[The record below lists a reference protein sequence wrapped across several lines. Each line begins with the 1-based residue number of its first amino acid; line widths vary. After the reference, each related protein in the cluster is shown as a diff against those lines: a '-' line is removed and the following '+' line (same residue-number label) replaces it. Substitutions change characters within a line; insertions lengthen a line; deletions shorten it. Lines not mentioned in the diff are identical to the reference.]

1 MIFNNI
7 KFITT
12 WRCCQVLLSLA
23 LKPLLFLGLFLCYSI
38 IFVRICA
45 YLITHYSDLHPFRM
59 LTHRLFYLVFFFL
72 IFLCSVG
79 SAQDQKKKSKSD
91 PRLVADAQAMFE
103 EGNFPEALRDYQKL
117 LETDPENT
125 FYQLRTGICLMNLN
139 QPSKAM
145 PLLLKAKDGGEV
157 YSYYYLGRAYHLLER
172 LDESIDALNYFK
184 VKASPRA
191 YLDSDVEKQIAR
203 VRTAKK
209 LMTKPLDV
217 QITNLGTK
225 VNSPFDDYS
234 PVFSADDTE
243 IFFTSRREGGI
254 SNEKDTDGDCFEDIY
269 KAEFENNEW
278 QSPINLGKPINSSK
292 HDAVISLSAD
302 GQYMLLYRTTVG
314 YSGDLFIAALQGD
327 RWSEPEKLNENI
339 NSPYWEP
346 SAALSP
352 DGREIYFS
360 SNRPGGYGGRDIY
373 VSRKLPNGEWA
384 LPRNLGPI
392 INTTE
397 DEDAPFMHADGKTI
411 FFSSRGHENMG
422 SFDIFSSIKLE
433 DNFWSEPQNVGYP
446 INTVGDDIF
455 YVIAANY
462 DKGYYS
468 SDKDGGFGKKDIYRI
483 DLKNTAAEVMIMKGI
498 VYDQN
503 KVPTSS
509 SITLI
514 DQNKNRIEGI
524 FRSNSL
530 TGKYILVLNLGKSY
544 KVMFENDS
552 HFTDV
557 ELVDL
562 QNEDRFSEID
572 RDVYLKGK

>member
-1 MIFNNI
+1 MIIF
-7 KFITT
+7 
-12 WRCCQVLLSLA
+12 RLLVVAILLA
-23 LKPLLFLGLFLCYSI
+23 LFCGSGLYAQETRKKPK
-38 IFVRICA
+38 A
-45 YLITHYSDLHPFRM
+45 
-59 LTHRLFYLVFFFL
+59 
-72 IFLCSVG
+72 
-79 SAQDQKKKSKSD
+79 D
-91 PRLVADAQAMFE
+91 PRLAADAQAMFD
-103 EGNFPEALRDYQKL
+103 EGNFPEALKDYRKL
-117 LETDPENT
+117 LDNDPENA

-139 QPSKAM
+139 QPTQAL
-145 PLLLKAKDGGEV
+145 PLLLKAKEGGEV
-157 YSYYYLGRAYHLLER
+157 FAYYYLGRAYHLLER
-172 LDESIDALNYFK
+172 LDEAIDALNYFK
-184 VKASPRA
+184 VKSSPRA
-191 YLDSDVEKQIAR
+191 YLDSDVEKQISR

-209 LMTKPLDV
+209 FMSKPLDV
-217 QITNLGTK
+217 MITNLGSK

-254 SNEKDTDGDCFEDIY
+254 SADKDTDGDYFEDIY
-269 KAEFENNEW
+269 RAEFENNDW
-278 QSPINLGKPINSSK
+278 QAPINLGKPINSIK

-314 YSGDLFIAALQGD
+314 YSGDLYIAALQGD

-392 INTTE
+392 INTVE
-397 DEDAPFMHADGKTI
+397 DEDAPFIHADGKNL

-422 SFDIFSSIKLE
+422 SFDIFSSIKLD

-455 YVIAANY
+455 YVIAADY

-468 SDKDGGFGKKDIYRI
+468 SDKEGGFGKKDIYRI
-483 DLKNTAAEVMIMKGI
+483 DIKNAAAEVMIMKGI

-503 KVPTSS
+503 KVPASV

-530 TGKYILVLNLGKSY
+530 TGKYILVLNLGKNY
-544 KVMFENDS
+544 KLMFENDS

-562 QNEDRFSEID
+562 QGQDRFSEIS